1 MLLFAIGER
10 VVRVSFCVFKRLSVY
25 EKEKDLESKEMCVS
39 VCVLLSIRKR
49 KKSVSVKLL

>member
-1 MLLFAIGER
+1 MLLFAIGEL